1 MPHILL
7 IDDDKD
13 LVAGNR
19 VALEAKGFKV
29 SVAYSGD
36 EGWKALEKSPPD
48 LVVLDCMMEEFTSG
62 FDLAHDLSIKYPKL
76 PILMLTSVREQMN
89 KGWKWGPDDKS
100 WLPIHQWME
109 KPLPPAKLIEAINE
123 LLKKGAAKP

>member
-36 EGWKALEKSPPD
+36 EGWKALAKSPPD

-62 FDLAHDLSIKYPKL
+62 FDLAHDMAIKYPKL
-76 PILMLTSVREQMN
+76 PILMLTAVREQMN
-89 KGWKWGPDDKS
+89 KAWEYGPDDKS

-109 KPLPPAKLIEAINE
+109 KPAAPAKLIEAIAA
-123 LLKKGAAKP
+123 LLAKGAAK

>member
-7 IDDDKD
+7 IDDDQD

-19 VALEAKGFKV
+19 VALEARGFKV

-36 EGWKALEKSPPD
+36 EGWKALAEATPD

-62 FDLAHDLSIKYPKL
+62 FDLAHDMALKYPAL
-76 PILMLTSVREQMN
+76 PILMLTAVREHMN
-89 KGWKWGPDDKS
+89 KAWSYGPDDKS
-100 WLPIHQWME
+100 WLPIHKWME
-109 KPLPPAKLIEAINE
+109 KPVPPAKLVEAIDE
-123 LLKKGAAKP
+123 LLKKRAAK